1 MKATATGF
9 VFECSGWTQ
18 LVIEVVT
25 EAIES
30 VGVKPTLHNVF
41 NNEVSFAIDKNP
53 DYFIIVELHDSGEND
68 YILHEEIW
76 EEWEE
81 DGELIRVP
89 YGEEVYRTQSL
100 KDFLQHIKTRF

>member
-1 MKATATGF
+1 MKVTGF
-9 VFECSGWTQ
+9 VFECSRWTQ
-18 LVIEVVT
+18 LNIEILT
-25 EAIES
+25 DAIES
-30 VGVKPTLHNVF
+30 VGVKLTLHNVL
-41 NNEVSFAIDKNP
+41 NNEVAFAIDKNP
-53 DYFIIVELHDSGEND
+53 DFFIIMELHDSGEND
-68 YILHEEIW
+68 YILLEEIW

>member
-53 DYFIIVELHDSGEND
+53 DYFIIVELHDSGENS

-89 YGEEVYRTQSL
+89 YGEEVYRTQRL